1 MLGRSERMRWER
13 QRRVKV
19 LREERV
25 VIPRY
30 DIQQGVH
37 WCQTYFSITYGAS
50 SSR

>member
-37 WCQTYFSITYGAS
+37 WCQTCFTMILSGL